1 MSQLEEHHFEVLV
14 TVRDGVVVDFD
25 LNGEY
30 SAIWPARG
38 AVYFP
43 MLEKWSDEEVRWD
56 HEAIVEMEKIIGH
69 AKRRGSYPP
78 PGLFFLTWAGHLLEG
93 FELEG
98 DAEAESLSLA
108 QRVRAGEEHDF
119 LDAEDIEDMA
129 DPFPVLFVRDT
140 Y

>member
-1 MSQLEEHHFEVLV
+1 MSTVEEHHFEVLV

-30 SAIWPARG
+30 SAIWPSRS
-38 AVYFP
+38 AVYLPFQ
-43 MLEKWSDEEVRWD
+43 EKWSDEEVMWD

-78 PGLFFLTWAGHLLEG
+78 KGMFCPTWMGHILDAFDTE
-93 FELEG
+93 EE
-98 DAEAESLSLA
+98 AEAESLSLA
-108 QRVRAGEEHDF
+108 SKVRQNKVPEF
-119 LDAEDIEDMA
+119 LDADDIEDMD
-129 DPFPVLFVRDT
+129 DPFPVLFKKDV